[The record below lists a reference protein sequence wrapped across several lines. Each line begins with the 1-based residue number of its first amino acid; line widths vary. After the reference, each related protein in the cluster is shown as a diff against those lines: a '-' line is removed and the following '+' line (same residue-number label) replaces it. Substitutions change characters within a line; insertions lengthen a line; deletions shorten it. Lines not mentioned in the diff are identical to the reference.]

1 MFKIMKKTEIPGI
14 YKVSEGIL
22 VNKDNEALQKY
33 KNRRD
38 AMRRTERQINTLEE
52 KVSKID
58 KLETDLEEIKSLL
71 KKLVE

>member
-1 MFKIMKKTEIPGI
+1 MKKTEIPGI
-14 YKVSEGIL
+14 YKVSEGVL

-33 KNRRD
+33 RKRRD
-38 AMRRTERQINTLEE
+38 NARRTEKQINTLEE

-58 KLETDLEEIKSLL
+58 KLENDLEEIKSLL

>member
-1 MFKIMKKTEIPGI
+1 MKKTEIPGI

-22 VNKDNEALQKY
+22 VNRDTEALQKY

-38 AMRRTERQINTLEE
+38 NIRRTEQQINTLEE

>member
-1 MFKIMKKTEIPGI
+1 MKKTEIPGI
-14 YKVSEGIL
+14 YKVSEGVL

-33 KNRRD
+33 KKRRD
-38 AMRRTERQINTLEE
+38 AMRRTDRQINILEE

-58 KLETDLEEIKSLL
+58 KLENDLEEIKSLL

>member
-1 MFKIMKKTEIPGI
+1 MKKTEIPGI
-14 YKVSEGIL
+14 YKVSEGVL

-33 KNRRD
+33 KKRRD
-38 AMRRTERQINTLEE
+38 VMRRTERQINTLEE

>member
-1 MFKIMKKTEIPGI
+1 
-14 YKVSEGIL
+14 
-22 VNKDNEALQKY
+22 
-33 KNRRD
+33 
-38 AMRRTERQINTLEE
+38 MRRTERQINTLEE

>member
-1 MFKIMKKTEIPGI
+1 MKKTEIPGV
-14 YKVSEGIL
+14 YKVSEGVL

>member
-1 MFKIMKKTEIPGI
+1 MMKKTEIPGV
-14 YKVSEGIL
+14 YKVQEGIL
-22 VNKDNEALQKY
+22 VNKDTEALEKY
-33 KNRRD
+33 KRRRD
-38 AMRRTERQINTLEE
+38 AKRRTERQINTLEE

>member
-1 MFKIMKKTEIPGI
+1 MKKTEIPGV
-14 YKVSEGIL
+14 YKVAEGIL
-22 VNKDNEALQKY
+22 VNKDTEALEKY
-33 KNRRD
+33 KKRRD
-38 AMRRTERQINTLEE
+38 NMRRAEQQINTLEE

>member
-1 MFKIMKKTEIPGI
+1 MKKTEIPGV
-14 YKVSEGIL
+14 YKVSEGVL

-58 KLETDLEEIKSLL
+58 KLESDLEEIKSLL

>member
-1 MFKIMKKTEIPGI
+1 MKKTEIPGI

-22 VNKDNEALQKY
+22 VNRDNEALQKY

-58 KLETDLEEIKSLL
+58 KLESDLEEIKSLL

>member
-1 MFKIMKKTEIPGI
+1 MKKTVIPGI

>member
-1 MFKIMKKTEIPGI
+1 MKKTEIPGI

>member
-1 MFKIMKKTEIPGI
+1 MKKTEIPGV

-22 VNKDNEALQKY
+22 VNRDTEALQKY
-33 KNRRD
+33 KKRRNL
-38 AMRRTERQINTLEE
+38 MRRSEEQINTLEQ

-58 KLETDLEEIKSLL
+58 KLENDLEEIKSLL

>member
-1 MFKIMKKTEIPGI
+1 MKKTEIPGL

-52 KVSKID
+52 KLSKID

>member
-1 MFKIMKKTEIPGI
+1 MKKTEIPGI
-14 YKVSEGIL
+14 YKVSEGVL

-33 KNRRD
+33 RKRRD
-38 AMRRTERQINTLEE
+38 NARRTEKQINTLEE

-58 KLETDLEEIKSLL
+58 KLEKDLEEIKSLL